1 MEYVSKPNF
10 PIFHI
15 IYDLENKTF
24 EFSKEACSFL
34 PEQFPL
40 KFEKEFLSL
49 MKEMKIIEEDNAVIV
64 DDTFK
69 ELSEKTVLS
78 SATKE
83 IKMFDSFGNVNWF
96 RWDFL
101 LSEPGKKIIVS
112 VNDINENINLYFHL
126 TERLEY
132 DELTGLYTKE
142 AFKRRVEQET
152 QPYAILYFDIWHFK
166 AINDTYGKAGG
177 DLLLIHIADVLR
189 RLLNG
194 NGYAQR
200 IVADRFA
207 VLLYTDKVYIEQ
219 FITTMVKEI
228 ADYDLNIH
236 IVCNVG
242 IFINNP
248 DEALPAFAKIDRASI
263 AQSVIKGSYTKIFNY
278 YETELTEK
286 LINEQTITSN
296 MLEALDNNQF
306 VIYYQ
311 PQYSHIT
318 EKIVGA
324 EGLVRWLHPD
334 FGLISPDRF
343 IPVFEKNSFIT
354 TLDMY
359 VFEQVCKFIRKC
371 MNQGIAIVPIST
383 NFSRFDVIQE
393 DFVERLDEIR
403 QMYNVPVEKIRI
415 EITES
420 AVVEGSDYISDVVT
434 KLQECGYIV
443 EMDDF
448 GSGYSSL
455 NVLKDIDFDIIKL
468 DMKFM
473 SNEKRNERGS
483 TILSSVVGMSA
494 KLNMTIIAEGVETE
508 LQADFLRDIGCE
520 IIQGYFYS
528 KPIPEAEF
536 LEKIKNLK

>member
-24 EFSKEACSFL
+24 EFSKEACSFF

-69 ELSEKTVLS
+69 ELSEKTVLT

-142 AFKRRVEQET
+142 AFKRRAEQET

-311 PQYSHIT
+311 PQYSHVT
-318 EKIVGA
+318 GKIVGA

-334 FGLISPDRF
+334 LGLISPDKF

-434 KLQECGYIV
+434 KLKECGYIV

-483 TILSSVVGMSA
+483 TILSSVVGMST

>member
-49 MKEMKIIEEDNAVIV
+49 MKEMKIIEEDNAVIIT
-64 DDTFK
+64 DTFK

-78 SATKE
+78 SAAKE

-334 FGLISPDRF
+334 FGLISPDKF